1 MYWRRSGSSS
11 DLRKVNMSV
20 FYKEEANIGTITFDQ
35 PDSKVN
41 VLNSATLMTFDK
53 ILDELKGKDLK
64 ALIIQSAKKDIFIAG
79 ADIKEIE
86 NITELVDGKA
96 KAQAGQRVMDKLE
109 DLPYPTV
116 AVIDGVALGGGCE
129 LALACRYRIMTFN
142 DKLRIGLPEVNLGF
156 VPGFGGTYR
165 LVRLV
170 GLAQG
175 LTMIVS
181 GNPIS
186 SSAAFKCGLA
196 DRLYPSVGLS
206 ERVKEFIEE
215 ISAQPA
221 NRIFKPVA
229 FKGFQAF
236 LEKNPLGHKVIYWQT
251 TKLIEKKDPKGFYPS
266 FLKAVEVIQKTK
278 YLPRER
284 ALDIESSTFAQLAI
298 TPVSKNLV
306 KVFYLSEKYKKLIM
320 PGAEAIKPM
329 PITKAA
335 VIGAGV
341 MGGGIA
347 QLLSDR
353 GVWARLKDINQEAI
367 AKGLKAAYDVY
378 AQAMKRKKVRAPEV
392 AAKMAMISGTVD
404 YSGFSD
410 VDIAIEAVVENLDIK
425 KKVFAQVSEVISSKA
440 ILASNT
446 SSLSVTEMARAAKD
460 PSRVIGFHFFNPVHR
475 MPLIEIIT
483 TEYTSLQTLVSTLE
497 FAKRLGKTP
506 VIVKDAP
513 GFLVNRILLGYIN
526 EAGRIFDE
534 GGSIKEIDRL
544 ATNFGMPMGPF
555 TLSDEVGLDVGVK
568 VLHVLETGL
577 GARFKSVKIFDE
589 VLLKKFLGK
598 KSGKGFYIY
607 GKKRIV
613 NPEVQGLVK
622 ISSSIQEQEAIER
635 MIYIMINE
643 AALILQEKVV
653 DTPDAVDIG
662 MIMGTGFPPFR
673 GGLLRYADSIGID
686 RLVEGLEKLEA
697 RFKDGRF
704 KPCAYILDLKDE
716 NS

>member
-1 MYWRRSGSSS
+1 
-11 DLRKVNMSV
+11 MSV

-41 VLNSATLMTFDK
+41 VLNAATLVTLDK
-53 ILDELKGKDLK
+53 MLDDLKGKSLK

-86 NITELVDGKA
+86 NITEAADGKV
-96 KAQAGQRVMDKLE
+96 KAQAGQRVMDKIE

-116 AVIDGVALGGGCE
+116 AVIDGVTLGGGCE

-142 DKLRIGLPEVNLGF
+142 EKIRIGLPEVNLGF

-165 LVRLV
+165 LPRLL
-170 GLAQG
+170 GLQQA
-175 LTMIVS
+175 LKMIVS
-181 GNPIS
+181 ASPIT

-206 ERVKEFIEE
+206 QRVREFVEE
-215 ISAQPA
+215 IAVQPKK
-221 NRIFKPVA
+221 RIIKPLS
-229 FKGFQAF
+229 FKGFPEF
-236 LEKNPLGHKVIYWQT
+236 LEKNPLGQGVVYKETIKSINKAT
-251 TKLIEKKDPKGFYPS
+251 KGFYPAP
-266 FLKAVEVIQKTK
+266 LKAVEVVRKTLH
-278 YLPRER
+278 LPREA
-284 ALDIESSTFAQLAI
+284 ALDIESSAFAELAI
-298 TPVSKNLV
+298 TPISKNLV
-306 KVFYLSEKYKKLIM
+306 KLFYLTEKYKKLNV
-320 PGAEAIKPM
+320 PGAENVKPM
-329 PITKAA
+329 LIAKGA
-335 VIGAGV
+335 VIGAGI

-347 QLLSDR
+347 QLFSDR

-378 AQAMKRKKVRAPEV
+378 AQAMKRKKARSYDV

-404 YSGFSD
+404 YSGFGS
-410 VDIAIEAVVENLDIK
+410 VDIAIEAVVENMDVK
-425 KKVFAQVSEVISSKA
+425 KKVFAEVSQVLSPTA

-446 SSLSVTEMARAAKD
+446 SSLSVTEMARASKD

-483 TEYTSLQTLVSTLE
+483 TEFTSQQTLVSTLE

-513 GFLVNRILLGYIN
+513 GFLVNRILLGYID
-526 EAGRIFDE
+526 EAGRILDE
-534 GGSIKEIDRL
+534 GGSITVIDRY

-568 VLHVLETGL
+568 VLHILEAGL
-577 GARFKSVKIFDE
+577 GPRFKPAKIFDD
-589 VLLKKFLGK
+589 VLPKKLFGK
-598 KSGKGFYIY
+598 KSGKGFYIH
-607 GKKRIV
+607 GKERVV
-613 NPEVQGLVK
+613 NPQVQSMVK
-622 ISSSIQEQEAIER
+622 GGNQVSEQEAIGR
-635 MIYIMINE
+635 MMYIMINE
-643 AALILQEKVV
+643 AAMILQEKVV
-653 DTPDAVDIG
+653 DGADAVDIG

-673 GGLLRYADSIGID
+673 GGLLRYADSIGINE
-686 RLVEGLEKLEA
+686 LVDGLEKLEA

-704 KPCAYILDLKDE
+704 KPCGYILDLKTQGKKFY
-716 NS
+716 N

>member
-1 MYWRRSGSSS
+1 
-11 DLRKVNMSV
+11 MSV
-20 FYKEEANIGTITFDQ
+20 FYKEEANIGFITFDQ

-41 VLNSATLMTFDK
+41 VLNSATLLTFDK
-53 ILDELKGKDLK
+53 ILDEIKSKSIK
-64 ALIIQSAKKDIFIAG
+64 VLIIQSAKKDIFVAG

-86 NITELVDGKA
+86 NITEVADGKV
-96 KAQAGQRVMDKLE
+96 KAQAGQRVMDKVE

-129 LALACRYRIMTFN
+129 LALACRYRVMTFN
-142 DKLRIGLPEVNLGF
+142 DRIRIGLPEVNLGF

-165 LVRLV
+165 LPRLL
-170 GLAQG
+170 GLQQA
-175 LTMIVS
+175 LKMIVS
-181 GNPIS
+181 GNPIN

-206 ERVKEFIEE
+206 ERVREFVEE
-215 ISAQPA
+215 IVAYPQK
-221 NRIFKPVA
+221 RIFKPLA
-229 FKGFQAF
+229 LKGFPAF
-236 LEKNPLGHKVIYWQT
+236 LDKNPWGQQVVYKETIKSIQKAT
-251 TKLIEKKDPKGFYPS
+251 KGFYPS
-266 FLKAVEVIQKTK
+266 PLKAVEVIRKTLN
-278 YLPRER
+278 LPREQ
-284 ALDIESSTFAQLAI
+284 ALDIESSAFAQLAI
-298 TPVSKNLV
+298 TPISKNLV
-306 KVFYLSEKYKKLIM
+306 KVFYLSEKYKKLTV
-320 PGAEAIKPM
+320 PGAEGIKPM
-329 PITKAA
+329 PIAKGA
-335 VIGAGV
+335 VIGAGI

-347 QLLSDR
+347 QLFSDR

-378 AQAMKRKKVRAPEV
+378 AQAMKRKKAKPYDV

-404 YSGFSD
+404 YSGFGD
-410 VDIAIEAVVENLDIK
+410 ADIVIEAVVENMDVK
-425 KKVFAQVSEVISSKA
+425 KKVFAEVSAILPAKT

-446 SSLSVTEMARAAKD
+446 SSLSVTEMARASKD

-483 TEYTSLQTLVSTLE
+483 TELTSQQTLVSTLE
-497 FAKRLGKTP
+497 FAKKLGKTP

-526 EAGRIFDE
+526 EAGRILDE
-534 GGSIKEIDRL
+534 GASIADVDRF

-568 VLHVLETGL
+568 VLHVLESGL
-577 GARFKSVKIFDE
+577 GPRFKPAKIFDDI
-589 VLLKKFLGK
+589 LPKKLLGK
-598 KSGKGFYIY
+598 KSGKGFYIH
-607 GKKRIV
+607 GKEKVV
-613 NPEVQGLVK
+613 NPEVQSLVK
-622 ISSSIQEQEAIER
+622 SGSISEQDALVR

-643 AALILQEKVV
+643 AAMILQEKVV
-653 DTPDAVDIG
+653 DGADAVDIG

-686 RLVEGLEKLEA
+686 KLVETLEKFEA

-704 KPCAYILDLKDE
+704 KPCAYIMELK
-716 NS
+716 SSGKKFYAAGA